1 MERFAGVGLVRQA
14 EHGVNVNGTEL
25 ARAGLHFF
33 HEQADHPLADGVRR
47 LPGPKIVEAP
57 GLRLGGRAN
66 QILQGDAPCI
76 FIFSGV
82 EEEAKL
88 RRAIQPGVI
97 LSSEVGELAEMIND
111 GGLELLLE
119 NRHELQAYASTC
131 AFGVAI
137 RGVLTPSLPAR
148 AKVGAQIGA
157 AQSEQRAKNGA
168 GFWVNAAQSGQASAA
183 ENVSQDSFGLV
194 IGGVG
199 NSDFVE
205 PTLRDQAVEASV
217 ARATGCFFEVGTF
230 ALGLGGDV
238 FAGNKKCQIVTSG
251 ERGDKFFICVRGPA
265 AQLVIEMSDR
275 QNHSEFFAE
284 FEEQQEKRNRVCAT
298 RNRDA
303 DALAGAEH
311 VLTLK

>member
-1 MERFAGVGLVRQA
+1 M
-14 EHGVNVNGTEL
+14 
-25 ARAGLHFF
+25 
-33 HEQADHPLADGVRR
+33 
-47 LPGPKIVEAP
+47 
-57 GLRLGGRAN
+57 
-66 QILQGDAPCI
+66 
-76 FIFSGV
+76 
-82 EEEAKL
+82 
-88 RRAIQPGVI
+88 
-97 LSSEVGELAEMIND
+97 
-111 GGLELLLE
+111 
-119 NRHELQAYASTC
+119 
-131 AFGVAI
+131 
-137 RGVLTPSLPAR
+137 
-148 AKVGAQIGA
+148 
-157 AQSEQRAKNGA
+157 
-168 GFWVNAAQSGQASAA
+168 
-183 ENVSQDSFGLV
+183 
-194 IGGVG
+194 G